1 MRALY
6 VPDAGEHERLSEL
19 PVPEVTAGTVLVRV
33 KAAALNAV
41 DNLIAIGLQGRL
53 WPRDYPVILGRDA
66 AGVVEAVGAGVEHVR
81 PGDEVIGTVPLTP
94 PLHAGT
100 LADYALLPA
109 CGVIPKPPGLD
120 YVTAAAIPLAAS
132 VATAAVRAVDPAP
145 GHTVLVNGASGGVGS
160 YAIQLIAARG
170 ATVVATGAGDDADRL
185 RRLGASVVVD
195 YTAGPVAAQVR
206 AAYPDGVD
214 ALVDLVAYTARTL
227 PLAAVATGGTVA
239 STLGAADA
247 DALAAAG
254 LSGTNVMAPD
264 DATGALIARLADQVA
279 AGDLEVDVT
288 TVLSLEQATDG
299 LRTIARGH
307 ARGKIVISF
316 T

>member
-6 VPDAGEHERLSEL
+6 VAEAGAHEQLSEL

-33 KAAALNAV
+33 KAAGLNAV
-41 DNLIAIGLQGRL
+41 DNVIAVGMLGRL

-66 AGVVEAVGAGVEHVR
+66 AGVVEAVGPGVEHVR

-109 CGVIPKPPGLD
+109 CSVIPKPPGLD
-120 YVTAAAIPLAAS
+120 YVTAAAIPLAAT

-145 GHTVLVNGASGGVGS
+145 GQTVLVNGASGGIGS
-160 YAIQLIAARG
+160 YAIQLIAARA
-170 ATVVATGAGDDADRL
+170 ATVVATGAGDDTARL

-195 YTAGPVAAQVR
+195 FTAGPVAEQVR

-214 ALVDLVAYTARTL
+214 ALVDLVAYTVRTL
-227 PLAAVATGGTVA
+227 PLGAVAKGGAVA
-239 STLGAADA
+239 STLGAAD
-247 DALAAAG
+247 DEALAAAG
-254 LSGTNVMAPD
+254 LTGTNVMAPD
-264 DATGALIARLADQVA
+264 DATGALMARLADQVA
-279 AGDLEVDVT
+279 AGDLEAGVT
-288 TVLSLEQATDG
+288 TVLPLERATDG

-307 ARGKIVISF
+307 ARGKIVVSL